1 MGLLEGK
8 DMSDNIALETLNQY
22 LSGEIDFNTLKE
34 RIIPLG
40 FDDDFEHQDLVD
52 MITIEIAYILDGIS
66 DEPLFRERIVEAV
79 ESYCGPGIVRRS
91 RLAHKV

>member
-1 MGLLEGK
+1 ML
-8 DMSDNIALETLNQY
+8 DNIALEHLKLYLN
-22 LSGEIDFNTLKE
+22 GDIDFDALEE

-40 FDDDFEHQDLVD
+40 FDDTFEHQDLVD

-79 ESYCGPGIVRRS
+79 ESYYGPGIVRLS
-91 RLAHKV
+91 RVAHKV